1 MNTSNKLL
9 AVTYKLTGPGIV
21 PTGDSTTQ
29 LEKIISGVIGVLT
42 IVAFI
47 YFAIQIILA
56 GYSFVSSQGEASK
69 LEAARNRL
77 TNGILGIVVVVIAF
91 GLTAFLANLLG
102 IKNVFNLSG
111 FINSIKP

>member
-1 MNTSNKLL
+1 MDLVNKTL
-9 AVTYKLTGPGIV
+9 AYTITGPGIV
-21 PTGDSTTQ
+21 PTGDSASQ

-56 GYSFVSSQGEASK
+56 GYSFISSQGDAAK
-69 LEAARNRL
+69 LKAARDRL

-91 GLTAFLANLLG
+91 GLTAFLASLLG
-102 IKNVFNLSG
+102 IENVFSLST
-111 FINSIKP
+111 FINSISP